1 MNSPNAV
8 TLYLRT
14 DGSLLLVKADHSVE
28 IQLAPRQLLDLGFD
42 ALRVAL
48 ALDPSLGGARE
59 VDGVRVVPEHF
70 DHTTS
75 PDRRFARQ

>member
-1 MNSPNAV
+1 MNSPKAV

-14 DGSLLLVKADHSVE
+14 DGSLLLVKADHPVE

-48 ALDPSLGGARE
+48 ALDPSLGSAIAD
-59 VDGVRVVPEHF
+59 VL
-70 DHTTS
+70 DHTYVLPHES
-75 PDRRFARQ
+75 QQCPQH

>member
-14 DGSLLLVKADHSVE
+14 DGSLLLVKADHPVE

-48 ALDPSLGGARE
+48 ALDPGLGGAIAD
-59 VDGVRVVPEHF
+59 VL
-70 DHTTS
+70 DHTHIVPS
-75 PDRRFARQ
+75 EAHECPQH